1 MTPWL
6 RTLRATGLVGALG
19 FGALVS
25 PYGVGAAHGV
35 AGFAAVGGAFTPS
48 PSGPGHGAVPGA
60 AADRPDGG
68 GDQDGRGGHERPGQS
83 SGHEHP
89 GRPERPERPE
99 AGPAA
104 PSAGQTRPGGGR
116 AHGSATPSITASPS
130 KSGASARSAAPAV
143 STPEPSR
150 AGSVPGEGRQRP
162 GRAGEWRPGRDRAH
176 ENADRRARGDHDG
189 PAEDPATAQP
199 PGEAALVP
207 SAAPSQSQ
215 PGTGTRAAATEP
227 VLRVLPLGSGLVL
240 IGLGLA
246 LAFVGLRLRR
256 G

>member
-35 AGFAAVGGAFTPS
+35 AGFAAVGAALTPS

-60 AADRPDGG
+60 VPDGPDG
-68 GDQDGRGGHERPGQS
+68 AGDHDGRGGHARPGQSGGHERPG
-83 SGHEHP
+83 
-89 GRPERPERPE
+89 RPERAERPQRPE
-99 AGPAA
+99 TGPAA
-104 PSAGQTRPGGGR
+104 PSAGRTRPEGGR
-116 AHGSATPSITASPS
+116 AHGSATPSTTASPS
-130 KSGASARSAAPAV
+130 KAGAPARSAAPAA
-143 STPEPSR
+143 STAEPSR

-162 GRAGEWRPGRDRAH
+162 GRAGEWRPEKDRAH
-176 ENADRRARGDHDG
+176 ENAGRRARGDH
-189 PAEDPATAQP
+189 EDPATAEP

-207 SAAPSQSQ
+207 SASPSRSQ
-215 PGTGTRAAATEP
+215 PGTGTRAAATGP

>member
-1 MTPWL
+1 M
-6 RTLRATGLVGALG
+6 GL
-19 FGALVS
+19 GALV
-25 PYGVGAAHGV
+25 PYGAGAAHGV
-35 AGFAAVGGAFTPS
+35 AGFAAVGAALTPS

-60 AADRPDGG
+60 AADGPDGA
-68 GDQDGRGGHERPGQS
+68 GDQDGRGGHARPGQS
-83 SGHEHP
+83 G
-89 GRPERPERPE
+89 GRERPPERAERPE
-99 AGPAA
+99 AGPAV

-116 AHGSATPSITASPS
+116 AHGSATPSTTASPS
-130 KSGASARSAAPAV
+130 KANATARSAAPAA
-143 STPEPSR
+143 STAEPSR

-162 GRAGEWRPGRDRAH
+162 GRAGEWRPEKDRGH
-176 ENADRRARGDHDG
+176 ENAGRRARGDHDG
-189 PAEDPATAQP
+189 PAQDPATAEP

-207 SAAPSQSQ
+207 SASPSRSQ
-215 PGTGTRAAATEP
+215 PGTGTRAAATGP